1 MSQLL
6 FNLLDKCL
14 FYIKKKLK
22 RFAISKIIM
31 IFALEKLDNTQEQ
44 HFCISNHNILCQ

>member
-22 RFAISKIIM
+22 HFAISKIIM
-31 IFALEKLDNTQEQ
+31 IFALEKVRQYTR
-44 HFCISNHNILCQ
+44 S